1 MGNQGD
7 GRIGIVLA
15 LVRGTFLVNAVYAE
29 SVRKYGITSQQRQLL
44 GMLMARPRGINE
56 LAGCWTW
63 PS

>member
-1 MGNQGD
+1 M
-7 GRIGIVLA
+7 LA